1 MWQPSRWRR
10 LSLLALMLVVTACTV
25 RRPVAPGVLAP
36 ERRVEATFS
45 PPRAVEFQ
53 TDAAGPHRY
62 EVRRL
67 SGVVRAVRGDTVWVE
82 VAEARGARGERILG
96 GGIVGIRSPT
106 VAILR
111 PDARSSITTRKFS
124 AGRTALAVLGLGV
137 VAGAVFL
144 ISVIIVMSDPDY

>member
-53 TDAAGPHRY
+53 SDAARPERY

-67 SGVVRAVRGDTVWVE
+67 SGVVRLVRGDTVCGEAVE
-82 VAEARGARGERILG
+82 VRGARGERILG
-96 GGIVGIRSPT
+96 GGIVGGRSPMVT
-106 VAILR
+106 VLG
-111 PDARSSITTRKFS
+111 PGERSAITTRTFS
-124 AGRTALAVLGLGV
+124 GGRTALAVLGLGLM
-137 VAGAVFL
+137 AGAVFL
-144 ISVIIVMSDPDY
+144 ISAIIVMSDPDY